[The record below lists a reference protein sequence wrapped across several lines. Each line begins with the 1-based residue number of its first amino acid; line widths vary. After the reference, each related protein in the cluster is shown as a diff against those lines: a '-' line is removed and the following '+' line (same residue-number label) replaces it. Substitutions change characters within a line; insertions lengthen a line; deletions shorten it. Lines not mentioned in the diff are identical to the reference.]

1 MTPRSLADRLLSPAG
16 FGLALLLFL
25 LPFVTVSCGSADAQ
39 SPFTVDYTFTGLD
52 LVTGGPP
59 EISGTVPGD
68 DGSPM
73 TVNGA
78 SDDDGFAEAVGRPVQ
93 PLAVVAA
100 VGLLAGLIAGFIL
113 PITLRGRFTGAIAL
127 AVIALLAVE
136 VLAIVPGRAA
146 EELAA
151 TLPEPGLATH
161 TRPAIGFYLAIT
173 VLLALLVR
181 EFIAVR
187 QPVGPTEAS
196 TPADSTG
203 PPAQA
208 T

>member
-1 MTPRSLADRLLSPAG
+1 MNPRSLADRLLSPAG
-16 FGLALLLFL
+16 FGLVLLLFL
-25 LPFVTVSCGSADAQ
+25 LPFVTVSCGSSDAQ

-73 TVNGA
+73 TVDGA
-78 SDDDGFAEAVGRPVQ
+78 SEDDGFAETVGRPIQ

-100 VGLLAGLIAGFIL
+100 LGLLAGLIGGFVL
-113 PITLRGRFTGAIAL
+113 PITLRGRVTGAIAL
-127 AVIALLAVE
+127 AVVALLVVE

-146 EELAA
+146 EELAK
-151 TLPEPGLATH
+151 TLPEPGLVTH
-161 TRPAIGFYLAIT
+161 TRPAIGFYLAIA
-173 VLLALLVR
+173 VLLALLLR
-181 EFIAVR
+181 EFISAR
-187 QPVGPTEAS
+187 QPFGPAGAS
-196 TPADSTG
+196 PLTDSTG
-203 PPAQA
+203 PPPQV